1 MQTKREGVKW
11 ENKQVDTLEAFGKLR
26 NLREGMKSTL
36 MQPNGYMTT
45 FLHGCDNT
53 IVFNAHFHIT
63 QMKRTPWSMPSQV
76 QNSQVF
82 FISKTLNTKT

>member
-1 MQTKREGVKW
+1 
-11 ENKQVDTLEAFGKLR
+11 VDTLEAFGKLR